1 LKNTSGVN
9 IIVEKGREIEVEA
22 LTSSSIL
29 SRDAIV
35 NLTVELKLMTRRD
48 ILDKI
53 LLLKSKQ
60 MSNKK

>member
-1 LKNTSGVN
+1 M
-9 IIVEKGREIEVEA
+9 EKGREIEVEA